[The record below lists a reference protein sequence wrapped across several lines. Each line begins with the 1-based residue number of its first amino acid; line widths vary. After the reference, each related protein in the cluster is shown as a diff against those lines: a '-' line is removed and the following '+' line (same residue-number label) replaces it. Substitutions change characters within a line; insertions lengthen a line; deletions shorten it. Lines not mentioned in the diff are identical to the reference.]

1 MPKNSR
7 STEDS
12 PFTEKTSTTDA
23 AGAGAKVAMGCLYG
37 IGVGPGDP
45 ELLTLK
51 ALKAIRKAPVIC
63 VPQASNRRD
72 SYALSIVAEYIKPEQ
87 EIMRVPFPTDDAD
100 GAAQVW
106 REASVMVVE
115 RLENGQDVAFLT
127 EGDPMLFSTFSYVLA
142 GVRELCPDASVQ
154 IIPGVSSVM
163 AAAASSQV
171 PLATHG
177 QRLAILPA
185 AYGLDDLSEATS
197 NFDTVVLMKVSPNI
211 AKTLADLEELGLT
224 GQSIYVRRVTTDREK
239 VIKDL
244 TEITDEDLDY
254 FSLLIVK
261 GNPKKRRVKDTKE

>member
-1 MPKNSR
+1 MTKNRPKL
-7 STEDS
+7 
-12 PFTEKTSTTDA
+12 
-23 AGAGAKVAMGCLYG
+23 GCLYG

-51 ALKAIRKAPVIC
+51 ALKALQNVPVIY
-63 VPQASNRRD
+63 VPQAADRRE
-72 SYALSIVAEYIKPEQ
+72 SYALSIVKDYVKPEQ
-87 EIMRVPFPTDDAD
+87 EILRVPFPTDDAE

-106 REASVMVVE
+106 RKASEMVVE
-115 RLENGQDVAFLT
+115 RLKKGQDVAFLT

-142 GVRELCPDASVQ
+142 GVRELCPEAPVE
-154 IIPGVSSVM
+154 IIPGISSVT
-163 AAAASSQV
+163 AAAASSGI

-211 AKTLADLEELGLT
+211 VKTLADLQELGLT
-224 GQSIYVRRVTTDREK
+224 GQSTYVRRVTTDQEK
-239 VIKDL
+239 VIRDL
-244 TEITDEDLDY
+244 NEITDEDLDY

-261 GNPKKRRVKDTKE
+261 GKAPKPQTRQQQGKDHTE

>member
-1 MPKNSR
+1 M
-7 STEDS
+7 TEHS
-12 PFTEKTSTTDA
+12 P
-23 AGAGAKVAMGCLYG
+23 AMGCLYG

-51 ALKAIRKAPVIC
+51 ALKALQKAPVIC
-63 VPQASNRRD
+63 VPQAANRRE
-72 SYALSIVAEYIKPEQ
+72 SYALSIVKGYVNPDQ
-87 EIMRVPFPTDDAD
+87 EILRTPFPTDDAD
-100 GAAQVW
+100 GAAKVW
-106 REASVMVVE
+106 MEASELVLQ
-115 RLENGQDVAFLT
+115 RLRKGQDVAFLT

-142 GVRELCPDASVQ
+142 GVRELCPEAPVK

-163 AAAASSQV
+163 AAAASSEV

-211 AKTLADLEELGLT
+211 GTTLAHLEELGLT
-224 GQSIYVRRVTTDREK
+224 DQSTYVRRVTTDREK
-239 VIKDL
+239 VIKNLD
-244 TEITDEDLDY
+244 EITDEDLDY

-261 GNPKKRRVKDTKE
+261 GKAKDNKE

>member
-1 MPKNSR
+1 MPENS
-7 STEDS
+7 ST
-12 PFTEKTSTTDA
+12 F
-23 AGAGAKVAMGCLYG
+23 GCLYG

-51 ALKAIRKAPVIC
+51 ALKALQKVPVIC
-63 VPQASNRRD
+63 VPQAANRRD
-72 SYALSIVAEYIKPEQ
+72 SYALSIVKDYVKPDQ
-87 EIMRVPFPTDDAD
+87 EILRAPFPTDDAE

-106 REASVMVVE
+106 REASELVAE
-115 RLENGQDVAFLT
+115 RLRKGQDVAFLT

-142 GVRELCPDASVQ
+142 GVQELCPEAPVM

-163 AAAASSQV
+163 AAAASAGV

-197 NFDTVVLMKVSPNI
+197 KFDTVVLMKVSPNI
-211 AKTLADLEELGLT
+211 VKTLADLEELGLT
-224 GQSIYVRRVTTDREK
+224 GQSTYVRRVSTDREK
-239 VIKDL
+239 VIKDV
-244 TEITDEDLDY
+244 TKITDKDMDY

-261 GNPKKRRVKDTKE
+261 RNPPKNPAII

>member
-1 MPKNSR
+1 MP
-7 STEDS
+7 E
-12 PFTEKTSTTDA
+12 ESTT
-23 AGAGAKVAMGCLYG
+23 MGCLYG

-51 ALKAIRKAPVIC
+51 ALKALQKAPVIC
-63 VPQASNRRD
+63 VPQAANRMD
-72 SYALSIVAEYIKPEQ
+72 SYALSIVKDYVKPKQ
-87 EIMRVPFPTDDAD
+87 EILRAPFPTDDAE

-106 REASVMVVE
+106 REASGLVAE
-115 RLENGQDVAFLT
+115 RLRKGQDVAFLT
-127 EGDPMLFSTFSYVLA
+127 EGDPMIFSSFSYVLT
-142 GVRELCPDASVQ
+142 GVQELCPEAPVV

-163 AAAASSQV
+163 AAAASSGV

-211 AKTLADLEELGLT
+211 VKTLADLEGLGLT
-224 GQSIYVRRVTTDREK
+224 GQSTYVRRTSTDREK
-239 VIKDL
+239 VIKDV
-244 TEITDEDLDY
+244 TKITDEDMDY

-261 GNPKKRRVKDTKE
+261 GNTPKTP

>member
-1 MPKNSR
+1 M
-7 STEDS
+7 
-12 PFTEKTSTTDA
+12 TEKSP
-23 AGAGAKVAMGCLYG
+23 AMGCLYG

-51 ALKAIRKAPVIC
+51 ALKALQQAPVIC
-63 VPQASNRRD
+63 VPQAANRRN
-72 SYALSIVAEYIKPEQ
+72 SYALSIVKEYVKPEQ
-87 EIMRVPFPTDDAD
+87 EILRAPFPTDDAD

-106 REASVMVVE
+106 LEAAGLVAE
-115 RLENGQDVAFLT
+115 RLKQGQDVAFIT

-142 GVRELCPDASVQ
+142 GVQELCPDAPVQ

-185 AYGLDDLSEATS
+185 AYGVDDLSAATS

-211 AKTLADLEELGLT
+211 QETLADLEELGLT
-224 GQSIYVRRVTTDREK
+224 KQSTYVRRVTTDREK
-239 VIKDL
+239 VIKDV
-244 TEITDEDLDY
+244 TEITDQDLDY

-261 GNPKKRRVKDTKE
+261 GKTKENNND

>member
-1 MPKNSR
+1 MTER
-7 STEDS
+7 SSGT
-12 PFTEKTSTTDA
+12 
-23 AGAGAKVAMGCLYG
+23 VALGCLYG

-51 ALKAIRKAPVIC
+51 ALKALQKVPVIC
-63 VPQASNRRD
+63 VPQAAGRRE
-72 SYALSIVAEYIKPEQ
+72 SYALSIVKDYVRPEQ
-87 EIMRVPFPTDDAD
+87 EILRTPFPTDDAG

-106 REASVMVVE
+106 RDTSEMVVE
-115 RLENGQDVAFLT
+115 RLKKGQDVAFLT

-142 GVRELCPDASVQ
+142 GVRELCPEAPVE

-163 AAAASSQV
+163 AAAASSGI

-197 NFDTVVLMKVSPNI
+197 NFDTVVLMKVGPNI
-211 AKTLADLEELGLT
+211 VKTLANLRELGLT
-224 GQSIYVRRVTTDREK
+224 GQSTYVRRVTTGQEK
-239 VIKDL
+239 VITDL
-244 TEITDEDLDY
+244 NEITDEDSDY

-261 GNPKKRRVKDTKE
+261 GKARQPQTRVRQGKEQSE